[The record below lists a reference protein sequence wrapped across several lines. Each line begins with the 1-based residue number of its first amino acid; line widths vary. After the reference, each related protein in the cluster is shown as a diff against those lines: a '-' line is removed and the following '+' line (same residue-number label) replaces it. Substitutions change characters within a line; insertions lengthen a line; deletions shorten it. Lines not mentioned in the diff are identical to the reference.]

1 MVMQLA
7 CARIEKHILILYNAS
22 RGDGM
27 KITIKESPDIYETEV
42 VINCTKVDN
51 SVNRIISA
59 IQFTNAKLLGFKDGE
74 SFRVDLSE
82 ILYFESVNRKTFL
95 YTEDE
100 VYEIGKRLYELES
113 NLAGLS
119 FFRAS
124 KAMIIN
130 LYRVH
135 SIRPEIGSRLV
146 LTMDN
151 GEKIVV
157 SRQYAGSI
165 KDALGV

>member
-1 MVMQLA
+1 
-7 CARIEKHILILYNAS
+7 
-22 RGDGM
+22 M
-27 KITIKESPDIYETEV
+27 KITVKESPDINETEV
-42 VINCTKVDN
+42 VIRCTKVDD

-59 IQFTNAKLLGFKDGE
+59 IQLANAKLLGVKNGV
-74 SFRVDLSE
+74 SFQVDLSD

-95 YTEDE
+95 YTEND
-100 VYEIGKRLYELES
+100 VYEIDKRLYELE
-113 NLAGLS
+113 NDLHGQS
-119 FFRAS
+119 FFRVS

-135 SIRPEIGSRLV
+135 SIRSEIGSRLI

-165 KDALGV
+165 KAALGV